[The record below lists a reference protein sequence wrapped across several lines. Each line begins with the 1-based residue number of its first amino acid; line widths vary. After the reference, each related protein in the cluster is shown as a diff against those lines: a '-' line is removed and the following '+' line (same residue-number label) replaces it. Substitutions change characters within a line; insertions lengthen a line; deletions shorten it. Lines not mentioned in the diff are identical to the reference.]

1 MSESLK
7 SIIKYGFSGSA
18 LVTNNQD
25 NILLN
30 ISFATE
36 ESRRNDPD
44 VNSPAP
50 GTGQHFKNTEAVY

>member
-1 MSESLK
+1 MAFLDQHK
-7 SIIKYGFSGSA
+7 SQ
-18 LVTNNQD
+18 NQD

-30 ISFATE
+30 ISSATE

-44 VNSPAP
+44 VNSQVP

>member
-1 MSESLK
+1 MAFLDQHK
-7 SIIKYGFSGSA
+7 SQTI
-18 LVTNNQD
+18 

-30 ISFATE
+30 ISSATE

-50 GTGQHFKNTEAVY
+50 GTGQHFRNTEAVY